1 MLLTVFMARMRSE
14 ALRVSRRAAAIF
26 FASCTLA
33 VAANDFNVRDFGAK
47 GDGIAKD
54 TAAVQRAVDAAHE
67 AGGGRAVIP
76 AGTYLSGT
84 VWLKDGVE
92 LHLENG
98 AVLKGSTDRADYNL
112 NDCFPENFWSDGEEW
127 SGGHLILAYKAK
139 NVAITG
145 EGVIDGSGPEFFAA
159 ECDEDSHFP
168 YYKYGLKLHPIDRDW
183 FRPGPM
189 VTMFLSKNIRLEGV
203 TLKHTPCWTTHF
215 RCCDGLDIRNVTIDA
230 DRTIANSD
238 GFSIDC
244 TRNVT
249 VSGCTIKVGD
259 DGFAIRAS
267 CKLHAAEHPC
277 ENIRI
282 TDCDV
287 WTCCWGIRF
296 GVGTGTIR
304 NVTVENCRFH
314 ESANGI
320 GFTPAWVAE
329 GKNVYI
335 EDIRVSNCEMLEC
348 AYPVRFDGPKA
359 DARMCGIL
367 FESCRM
373 ESIAPCRIDGTEKC
387 HAEDVTFKNC
397 TRRHL
402 ERFKLRNNSKW
413 GKPRNRKFATF
424 KGPRDG
430 VRFENCRPS
439 EEPVGTLVL
448 SFDDRN
454 LDDWKKALPLFD
466 KYDAHVTFFVCGELD
481 GETIKKLKDIRAH
494 GHSIGLHGL
503 KHADADTAIAQ
514 KGAERYFAEE
524 IVPQSERLRV
534 AWIPVSSFAYPN
546 CRFSAESDELFK
558 AKGFAHVRGGLKG
571 VAPYDPKGEKQ
582 AGLKPIHTVDRAFF
596 SASELGSRFRLDT
609 VIAGEAYHTDI
620 EDILKCIR
628 RCAERKEVFVLTS
641 HGIHPNAK
649 SINMK
654 TEWLERILA
663 TAKECGISMIG
674 FDEIPVQ
681 Q

>member
-1 MLLTVFMARMRSE
+1 MSKTMV
-14 ALRVSRRAAAIF
+14 AAAV
-26 FASCTLA
+26 LA
-33 VAANDFNVRDFGAK
+33 AGCAIADAGTWNVRDFGAK
-47 GDGIAKD
+47 GDGATKD
-54 TAAVQRAVDAAHE
+54 TAAIQRAVDAALA
-67 AGGGRAVIP
+67 AGGGRVVLP
-76 AGTYLSGT
+76 AGIYLSGT
-84 VWLKDGVE
+84 VWLKSGVE
-92 LHLENG
+92 LHLEKG
-98 AVLKGSTDRADYNL
+98 TTLKGSTERDDYNA
-112 NDCFPENFWSDGEEW
+112 NDCFPENFWSNGEEW
-127 SGGHLILAYKAK
+127 SGGHLVLAYKAE

-145 EGVIDGSGPEFFAA
+145 EGVIDGSGPRFFND

-168 YYKYGLKLHPIDRDW
+168 YYKYGLKLHPVDRDW

-189 VTMFLSKNIRLEGV
+189 VAMFLSKNIRIEGV
-203 TLKHTPCWTTHF
+203 TLRHTPCWTTHF

-238 GFSIDC
+238 GLSIDC

-249 VSGCTIKVGD
+249 VSGCTIRTGD

-282 TDCDV
+282 ADCDV

-335 EDIRVSNCEMLEC
+335 ENVRVTGCDILES
-348 AYPVRFDGPKA
+348 AHPVRFDCPNA
-359 DARMCGIL
+359 DARARDIV
-367 FESCRM
+367 FENCRM

-387 HAEDVTFKNC
+387 HAENVTFRNC

-402 ERFKLRNNSKW
+402 EGFRVRNNRKW
-413 GKPRNRKFATF
+413 GNQRSRKFATF
-424 KGPRDG
+424 KGPSEG

-439 EEPVGTLVL
+439 DKPAGTLLL

-454 LDDWKKALPLFD
+454 LDDWTRALPIFD
-466 KYDAHVTFFVCGELD
+466 RYGAHVTFFVSGEID
-481 GETIKKLKDIRAH
+481 GVTVKALKNLKAH

-503 KHADADTAIAQ
+503 RHANADEAIAA
-514 KGAERYFAEE
+514 KGAKKYFDEE
-524 IVPQSERLRV
+524 IAPQFDRMRV
-534 AWIPVSSFAYPN
+534 AWIPVTSYAYPN
-546 CRFSAESDELFK
+546 CRFSEESDALFK
-558 AKGFAHVRGGLKG
+558 ARGFAHVRGGHRG

-582 AGLKPIHTVDRAFF
+582 DGLKPVHTVDRAFF
-596 SASELGSRFRLDT
+596 PAGESPMRFRLDT
-609 VIAGEAYHTDI
+609 VIVGEAYHTDI
-620 EDILKCIR
+620 EDILACIR
-628 RCAERKEVFVLTS
+628 RAAERKEVFVLTS
-641 HGIHPNAK
+641 HGIHPDAK
-649 SINMK
+649 GINMK

-663 TAKECGISMIG
+663 TAKECGVAVVG
-674 FDEIPVQ
+674 FDEI
-681 Q
+681 

>member
-1 MLLTVFMARMRSE
+1 MKTRNATVALLCAWAFAMHC
-14 ALRVSRRAAAIF
+14 AAG
-26 FASCTLA
+26 
-33 VAANDFNVRDFGAK
+33 DFNVRDFGAK
-47 GDGIAKD
+47 GDGAAKD
-54 TAAVQRAVDAAHE
+54 TAAIQRAVDAAQS
-67 AGGGRAVIP
+67 AGGGRVVLPPGA
-76 AGTYLSGT
+76 YLAGT
-84 VWLKDGVE
+84 VWLKSGVE
-92 LHLENG
+92 LHLEAG
-98 AVLKGSTDRADYNL
+98 ATLKGSTDRLDYNK
-112 NDCFPENFWSDGEEW
+112 NDCFPENFWSVSEEW
-127 SGGHLILAYKAK
+127 SGGHLLIAYKAE

-145 EGVIDGSGPEFFAA
+145 KGVIDGSGPEFFLP

-168 YYKYGLKLHPIDRDW
+168 HWKYGLKLHPVDRDW

-189 VTMFLSKNIRLEGV
+189 VAMFLSKNIRLEGV
-203 TLKHTPCWTTHF
+203 TLKHTPCWTAHF

-314 ESANGI
+314 EGGEGI

-329 GKNVYI
+329 GKNVYV

-359 DARMCGIL
+359 DARMRGIL
-367 FESCRM
+367 FENCRM
-373 ESIAPCRIDGTEKC
+373 ESIAPCRIDGTEQC
-387 HAEDVTFKNC
+387 HADDVTFRNC

-413 GKPRNRKFATF
+413 GQPRNRKFATF
-424 KGPRDG
+424 KGPKDG
-430 VRFENCRPS
+430 IRFENCHPS

-448 SFDDRN
+448 SFDGRN
-454 LDDWKKALPLFD
+454 LDDWNSALPIFD
-466 KYDAHVTFFVCGELD
+466 KYGAHVTFFVSGEID
-481 GETIKKLKDIRAH
+481 GATIKKLKDIRAH
-494 GHSIGLHGL
+494 GHSIGLNGL
-503 KHADADTAIAQ
+503 GHVDLDAAISEN
-514 KGAERYFAEE
+514 GAEWYYEKNIE
-524 IVPQSERLRV
+524 PQRERCRV
-534 AWIPVSSFAYPN
+534 SFIPITSFAYPK
-546 CRFSAESDELFK
+546 CRFSAESDVLLK
-558 AKGFAHVRGGLKG
+558 AKGFAHVRGGQKDFDG
-571 VAPYDPKGEKQ
+571 
-582 AGLKPIHTVDRAFF
+582 AFF
-596 SASELGSRFRLDT
+596 PAAELDRHFRLDT
-609 VIAGEAYHTDI
+609 AIAGELCQTDV

-628 RCAERKEVFVLTS
+628 RCAERKEVFVLS
-641 HGIHPNAK
+641 SRGIRHDAQG
-649 SINMK
+649 IQLK
-654 TEWLERILA
+654 TEWLEHILA
-663 TAKECGISMIG
+663 TAKECGVVVLG
-674 FDEIPVQ
+674 FDEL
-681 Q
+681 

>member
-1 MLLTVFMARMRSE
+1 MNKIIMIAVVAFCALMAS
-14 ALRVSRRAAAIF
+14 AAE
-26 FASCTLA
+26 
-33 VAANDFNVRDFGAK
+33 FNVRDFGAK
-47 GDGIAKD
+47 GDGAAKD
-54 TAAVQRAVDAAHE
+54 TVAIQRTVDAAHG

-84 VWLKDGVE
+84 IWLKDGVE
-92 LHLENG
+92 LHLEKG
-98 AVLKGSTDRADYNL
+98 SVLKGSTDRADYNA
-112 NDCFPENFWSDGEEW
+112 NDCFPENFWSTGEEW

-139 NVAITG
+139 DVAITG

-168 YYKYGLKLHPIDRDW
+168 YYKYGLKLHPTDRDW

-189 VTMFLSKNIRLEGV
+189 VTMFLTKNIRLEGV

-215 RCCDGLDIRNVTIDA
+215 RCCDGLNIRNVKIDA

-267 CKLHAAEHPC
+267 CKHHASEHPC

-282 TDCDV
+282 ADCDV

-335 EDIRVSNCEMLEC
+335 EDIRVSNCEILESAC
-348 AYPVRFDGPKA
+348 PVRFDGPKA
-359 DARMCGIL
+359 DARMKGVV
-367 FESCRM
+367 FENCRM
-373 ESIAPCRIDGTEKC
+373 ESLKPCRIDGTDKC
-387 HAEDVTFKNC
+387 HAEDVVFRNC
-397 TRRHL
+397 TRGHI
-402 ERFKLRNNSKW
+402 ERLRLRNNSKW
-413 GKPRNRKFATF
+413 GNPRSRKFAEF
-424 KGPRDG
+424 KGPSGG

-439 EEPVGTLVL
+439 DEPVGTLVL

-454 LDDWKKALPLFD
+454 FNDWTKALPIFD
-466 KYDAHVTFFVCGELD
+466 KYGAHVTFFVCGPID
-481 GETIKKLKDIRAH
+481 GDAIKILKKLRSH

-503 KHADADTAIAQ
+503 RHANADAAIAA
-514 KGAERYFAEE
+514 KGAERYFEDDILPQAE
-524 IVPQSERLRV
+524 RCRV
-534 AWIPVSSFAYPN
+534 SFIPVTSFAYPN
-546 CRFSAESDELFK
+546 CRFTEESDALFK
-558 AKGFAHVRGGLKG
+558 AKGFAHVRGGHKG

-596 SASELGSRFRLDT
+596 PAAELGKRFRLDT
-609 VIAGEAYHTDI
+609 VIAGESYHTDI

-641 HGIHPNAK
+641 HGIHPGAK
-649 SINMK
+649 GISMK
-654 TEWLERILA
+654 TEWLECILA
-663 TAKECGISMIG
+663 TAKECCVAVLG
-674 FDEIPVQ
+674 FDEL
-681 Q
+681 

>member
-1 MLLTVFMARMRSE
+1 MKGLNGRTALCALGASAWTMLTGCVTVAP
-14 ALRVSRRAAAIF
+14 A
-26 FASCTLA
+26 
-33 VAANDFNVRDFGAK
+33 DFNVRGFGAK
-47 GDGIAKD
+47 GDGAAKD
-54 TAAVQRAVDAAHE
+54 TAAIQRAVDAAHA
-67 AGGGRAVIP
+67 AGGGRVTLP

-92 LHLENG
+92 LHLEKG
-98 AVLKGSTDRADYNL
+98 ATLKGSTDRADYNA

-127 SGGHLILAYKAK
+127 SGGHLVLAYKVK
-139 NVAITG
+139 DVAITG

-189 VTMFLSKNIRLEGV
+189 VAMFLSTNIRMEGV

-215 RCCDGLDIRNVTIDA
+215 RCCDGLAVRNVTIDA

-238 GFSIDC
+238 GLSIDC

-249 VSGCTIKVGD
+249 VSGCTIRVGD
-259 DGFAIRAS
+259 DALAIRAS

-282 TDCDV
+282 SDCDV

-296 GVGTGTIR
+296 GVGTGAIR
-304 NVTVENCRFH
+304 NVAVENCRFH

-335 EDIRVSNCEMLEC
+335 ENVRVTGCDILES
-348 AYPVRFDGPKA
+348 AYPVRFDCPKA
-359 DARMCGIL
+359 DARARGIV
-367 FESCRM
+367 FENCRM

-387 HAEDVTFKNC
+387 HAEDVTFRNC

-402 ERFKLRNNSKW
+402 EGFRVRNNRKW
-413 GKPRNRKFATF
+413 GNPRSRKFATF
-424 KGPRDG
+424 KGPSDG

-439 EEPVGTLVL
+439 EEPTGTLLL

-454 LDDWKKALPLFD
+454 IGDWEKALPIFD
-466 KYDAHVTFFVCGELD
+466 RYGAHVTFFVCGEID
-481 GETIKKLKDIRAH
+481 GATVKALKKFREH

-503 KHADADTAIAQ
+503 RHANADAAIAA
-514 KGAERYFAEE
+514 KGAERFFDEE
-524 IVPQSERLRV
+524 IAPQSERMRV
-534 AWIPVSSFAYPN
+534 AWIPVTSYAYPN
-546 CRFSAESDELFK
+546 CRFSEESDALFK
-558 AKGFAHVRGGLKG
+558 ARGFAHVRGGHKG
-571 VAPYDPKGEKQ
+571 VAPFDPKGEKRE
-582 AGLKPIHTVDRAFF
+582 GLKPIHTVDRAFF
-596 SASELGSRFRLDT
+596 PASELGSRFRLDT

-620 EDILKCIR
+620 DDLLACIR

-641 HGIHPNAK
+641 HGIRPDAK
-649 SINMK
+649 GINMK

-663 TAKECGISMIG
+663 TAKECGVAVVG
-674 FDEIPVQ
+674 FDEI
-681 Q
+681 

>member
-1 MLLTVFMARMRSE
+1 MTEIKSIMDKARC
-14 ALRVSRRAAAIF
+14 LAAA
-26 FASCTLA
+26 FA
-33 VAANDFNVRDFGAK
+33 AAFAAAAGAADFSVRDFGAK
-47 GDGIAKD
+47 GDGAAKD
-54 TAAVQRAVDAAHE
+54 TAAIQRAVDAAHA

-92 LHLENG
+92 LRLEKG
-98 AVLKGSTDRADYNL
+98 AVLKGSTDRRDYNA
-112 NDCFPENFWSDGEEW
+112 NDCFPENFWSDSEEW
-127 SGGHLILAYKAK
+127 SGGHLVVAYKAE

-145 EGVIDGSGPEFFAA
+145 EGVIDGSGPAFFPP

-168 YYKYGLKLHPIDRDW
+168 HWKYGLKLHPVDRDW

-189 VTMFLSKNIRLEGV
+189 VAMFLTKNIRLEGV
-203 TLKHTPCWTTHF
+203 TLKDPPCWTAHF
-215 RCCDGLDIRNVTIDA
+215 RCCDGLDVRNVAIDA

-267 CKLHAAEHPC
+267 CKHHAAERPC

-282 TDCDV
+282 SDCDV
-287 WTCCWGIRF
+287 WTCCWGVRF

-304 NVTVENCRFH
+304 NATVENCRFH
-314 ESANGI
+314 EGAEGV

-335 EDIRVSNCEMLEC
+335 EDIVVRDCEMLEC

-359 DARMCGIL
+359 DARMRGIL
-367 FESCRM
+367 FENCRM
-373 ESIAPCRIDGTEKC
+373 ESIRPCRIDGTEQC
-387 HAEDVTFKNC
+387 HAEDVTFRNC

-402 ERFKLRNNSKW
+402 ERFTRRNNGKW
-413 GKPRNRKFATF
+413 AQPRSRKFAEF
-424 KGPRDG
+424 KGPREG

-439 EEPVGTLVL
+439 DEPVGTLVL

-454 LDDWKKALPLFD
+454 LGDWKKALPLFD
-466 KYDAHVTFFVCGELD
+466 KYGAHVTFFVCGEID
-481 GETIKKLKDIRAH
+481 GDTVKALKELRAH

-503 KHADADTAIAQ
+503 RHANADSAIAQ
-514 KGAERYFAEE
+514 MGAERYFETD
-524 IVPQSERLRV
+524 ILPQLERLRV
-534 AWIPVSSFAYPN
+534 SWIPVTSFAYPN
-546 CRFSAESDELFK
+546 CRSTEESDALFK
-558 AKGFAHVRGGLKG
+558 AKGFAHVRGGHKG
-571 VAPYDPKGEKQ
+571 VAPFDPKGEKQ

-596 SASELGSRFRLDT
+596 PAAELGSRFRLDT

-620 EDILKCIR
+620 EDILACIR
-628 RCAERKEVFVLTS
+628 RCAERREAFVLTS
-641 HGIHPNAK
+641 HGISPGAK
-649 SINMK
+649 GINMK

-663 TAKECGISMIG
+663 TARECGVAVVG
-674 FDEIPVQ
+674 FDEIPAQ
-681 Q
+681 

>member
-1 MLLTVFMARMRSE
+1 MKGLNGRTALCALGASAWTMLTGCVTVAP
-14 ALRVSRRAAAIF
+14 A
-26 FASCTLA
+26 
-33 VAANDFNVRDFGAK
+33 DFNVRGFGAK
-47 GDGIAKD
+47 GDGAAKD
-54 TAAVQRAVDAAHE
+54 TAAIQRAVDAAHA
-67 AGGGRAVIP
+67 AGGGRVTLP

-92 LHLENG
+92 LHLEKG
-98 AVLKGSTDRADYNL
+98 ATLKGSTDRADYNA
-112 NDCFPENFWSDGEEW
+112 NDCFPENFWGDGEEW
-127 SGGHLILAYKAK
+127 SGGHLVLAYKVK
-139 NVAITG
+139 DVAITG

-189 VTMFLSKNIRLEGV
+189 VAMFLSTNIRMEGV

-215 RCCDGLDIRNVTIDA
+215 RCCDGLAVRNVTIDA

-238 GFSIDC
+238 GLSIDC

-249 VSGCTIKVGD
+249 VSGCTIRVGD
-259 DGFAIRAS
+259 DALAIRAS

-282 TDCDV
+282 SDCDV

-296 GVGTGTIR
+296 GVGTGAIR
-304 NVTVENCRFH
+304 NVAVENCRFH

-335 EDIRVSNCEMLEC
+335 ENVRVTGCDILES
-348 AYPVRFDGPKA
+348 AYPVRFDCPKA
-359 DARMCGIL
+359 DARARGIV
-367 FESCRM
+367 FENCRM

-387 HAEDVTFKNC
+387 HAEDVTFRNC

-402 ERFKLRNNSKW
+402 EGFRVRNNRKW
-413 GKPRNRKFATF
+413 GNPRSRKFATF
-424 KGPRDG
+424 KGPSDG

-439 EEPVGTLVL
+439 EEPTGTLLL

-454 LDDWKKALPLFD
+454 IGDWEKALPIFD
-466 KYDAHVTFFVCGELD
+466 RYGAHVTFFVCGEID
-481 GETIKKLKDIRAH
+481 GATVKALKKFREH

-503 KHADADTAIAQ
+503 RHANADAAIAA
-514 KGAERYFAEE
+514 KGAERFFDEE
-524 IVPQSERLRV
+524 IAPQSERMRV
-534 AWIPVSSFAYPN
+534 AWIPVTSYAYPN
-546 CRFSAESDELFK
+546 CRFSEESDALFK
-558 AKGFAHVRGGLKG
+558 ARGFAHVRGGHKG
-571 VAPYDPKGEKQ
+571 VAPFDPKGEKQ
-582 AGLKPIHTVDRAFF
+582 EGLKPIHTVDRAFF
-596 SASELGSRFRLDT
+596 PASELGSRFRLDT

-620 EDILKCIR
+620 DDLLACIR

-641 HGIHPNAK
+641 HGIRPDAK
-649 SINMK
+649 GINMK

-663 TAKECGISMIG
+663 TAKECGVAVVG
-674 FDEIPVQ
+674 FDEI
-681 Q
+681 

>member
-1 MLLTVFMARMRSE
+1 MT
-14 ALRVSRRAAAIF
+14 AAAV
-26 FASCTLA
+26 LA
-33 VAANDFNVRDFGAK
+33 AGCAIADAGTWNVRDFGAK
-47 GDGIAKD
+47 GDGATKD
-54 TAAVQRAVDAAHE
+54 TAAIQRAVDAALA
-67 AGGGRAVIP
+67 AGGGRVVLP

-84 VWLKDGVE
+84 VWLKSGVE
-92 LHLENG
+92 LHLEKG
-98 AVLKGSTDRADYNL
+98 ATLKGSTERGDYNA
-112 NDCFPENFWSDGEEW
+112 NDCFPENFWSNGEEW
-127 SGGHLILAYKAK
+127 SGGHLVLAYKAE

-145 EGVIDGSGPEFFAA
+145 EGVIDGSGPKFFNE

-168 YYKYGLKLHPIDRDW
+168 YYKYGLKLHPVDRDW

-189 VTMFLSKNIRLEGV
+189 VAMFLSKNIRIEGV
-203 TLKHTPCWTTHF
+203 TLRHTPCWTTHF
-215 RCCDGLDIRNVTIDA
+215 RCCDGLDIRNVTVDA

-238 GFSIDC
+238 GLSIDC

-249 VSGCTIKVGD
+249 VSGCTIRTGD

-282 TDCDV
+282 ADCDV

-335 EDIRVSNCEMLEC
+335 ENVHVTGCDILES
-348 AYPVRFDGPKA
+348 AYPVRFDCPNA
-359 DARMCGIL
+359 DARARDIV
-367 FESCRM
+367 FENCRM
-373 ESIAPCRIDGTEKC
+373 ESIAPCRIDGAEKC
-387 HAEDVTFKNC
+387 HAENVTFRNC

-402 ERFKLRNNSKW
+402 DGFRVRNNRKW
-413 GKPRNRKFATF
+413 GNPRSRKFATF
-424 KGPRDG
+424 KGPSEG

-439 EEPVGTLVL
+439 DKPTGTLLL

-454 LDDWKKALPLFD
+454 LDDWTKALPIFD
-466 KYDAHVTFFVCGELD
+466 KYGAHVTFFVCGEID
-481 GETIKKLKDIRAH
+481 STTVKALKNLRAH

-503 KHADADTAIAQ
+503 RHANANEAIAA
-514 KGAERYFAEE
+514 KGAARFFDEE
-524 IVPQSERLRV
+524 IAPQFDRMRV
-534 AWIPVSSFAYPN
+534 AWIPITSYAYPN
-546 CRFSAESDELFK
+546 CRFSEESDALFK
-558 AKGFAHVRGGLKG
+558 SRGFAHVRGGHKG
-571 VAPYDPKGEKQ
+571 VAPFDPKGEKQ
-582 AGLKPIHTVDRAFF
+582 EGLKPIHTVDRVFF
-596 SASELGSRFRLDT
+596 PASELSSRFRLDT

-620 EDILKCIR
+620 EDLLACIR

-641 HGIHPNAK
+641 HGIRPDAK

-654 TEWLERILA
+654 TEWLERILE
-663 TAKECGISMIG
+663 TAKECGVAVVG
-674 FDEIPVQ
+674 FDEI
-681 Q
+681 

>member
-1 MLLTVFMARMRSE
+1 MKGLNGRTALCALGASAWTMLTGCVTVAP
-14 ALRVSRRAAAIF
+14 A
-26 FASCTLA
+26 
-33 VAANDFNVRDFGAK
+33 DFNVRGFGAK
-47 GDGIAKD
+47 GDGAAKD
-54 TAAVQRAVDAAHE
+54 TAAIQRAVDAAHA
-67 AGGGRAVIP
+67 AGGGRVTLP

-92 LHLENG
+92 LHLEKG
-98 AVLKGSTDRADYNL
+98 ATLKGSTDRADYNA

-127 SGGHLILAYKAK
+127 SGGHLVLAYKVK
-139 NVAITG
+139 DVAITG

-189 VTMFLSKNIRLEGV
+189 VAMFLSTNIRMEGV

-215 RCCDGLDIRNVTIDA
+215 RCCDGLAVRNVTIDA

-238 GFSIDC
+238 GLSIDC

-249 VSGCTIKVGD
+249 VSGCTIRVGD
-259 DGFAIRAS
+259 DALAIRAS

-282 TDCDV
+282 SDCDV

-296 GVGTGTIR
+296 GVGTGAIR
-304 NVTVENCRFH
+304 NVAVENCRFH

-335 EDIRVSNCEMLEC
+335 ENVRVTGCDILES
-348 AYPVRFDGPKA
+348 AYPVRFDCPKA
-359 DARMCGIL
+359 DARARGIV
-367 FESCRM
+367 FENCRM

-387 HAEDVTFKNC
+387 HAEDVTFRNC

-402 ERFKLRNNSKW
+402 EGFRVRNNRKW
-413 GKPRNRKFATF
+413 GNPRSRKFATF
-424 KGPRDG
+424 KGPSDG

-439 EEPVGTLVL
+439 EEPTGTLLL

-454 LDDWKKALPLFD
+454 IGDWEKALPIFD
-466 KYDAHVTFFVCGELD
+466 RYGAHVTFFVCGEID
-481 GETIKKLKDIRAH
+481 GATVKALKKFREH

-503 KHADADTAIAQ
+503 RHANADAAIAA
-514 KGAERYFAEE
+514 KGAERFFDEE
-524 IVPQSERLRV
+524 IAPQSERMRV
-534 AWIPVSSFAYPN
+534 AWIPVTSYAYPN
-546 CRFSAESDELFK
+546 CRFSEESDALFK
-558 AKGFAHVRGGLKG
+558 ARGFAHVRGGHKG
-571 VAPYDPKGEKQ
+571 VAPFDPKGEKQ
-582 AGLKPIHTVDRAFF
+582 EGLKPIHTVDRAFF
-596 SASELGSRFRLDT
+596 PASELGSRFRLDT
-609 VIAGEAYHTDI
+609 VIAGEAYHTDNWVA
-620 EDILKCIR
+620 D
-628 RCAERKEVFVLTS
+628 
-641 HGIHPNAK
+641 
-649 SINMK
+649 
-654 TEWLERILA
+654 
-663 TAKECGISMIG
+663 
-674 FDEIPVQ
+674 
-681 Q
+681 